1 MNKEDKTVA
10 NAIYLTLDKAK
21 LQKAQRLAGQY
32 LAAIEK
38 ANSLADELTSIGIEL
53 RQTTLS

>member
-1 MNKEDKTVA
+1 MSKEDKTVA
-10 NAIYLTLDKAK
+10 NAIYLTLDKSK
-21 LQKAQRLAGQY
+21 VQKAQRLAEQY

>member
-10 NAIYLTLDKAK
+10 NAIYLTLDKSNV
-21 LQKAQRLAGQY
+21 QKAQRLAEQY